1 MTIDRHIRVWK
12 PVRRL
17 IEECNTSF
25 TLSCTEDVDCS
36 AKMSTYIEAIVS
48 GDREK
53 RVVAMQEEMQS
64 LEKNG
69 TWDIVRL
76 PAEKKVVHCKWIF
89 KKKEGS
95 SPSEASRFKAR
106 LVAKGF
112 LTWWF
117 GGGDLYGSAWG
128 FHCAW

>member
-1 MTIDRHIRVWK
+1 
-12 PVRRL
+12 VRRL

-69 TWDIVRL
+69 T
-76 PAEKKVVHCKWIF
+76 
-89 KKKEGS
+89 
-95 SPSEASRFKAR
+95 
-106 LVAKGF
+106 
-112 LTWWF
+112 
-117 GGGDLYGSAWG
+117 
-128 FHCAW
+128 